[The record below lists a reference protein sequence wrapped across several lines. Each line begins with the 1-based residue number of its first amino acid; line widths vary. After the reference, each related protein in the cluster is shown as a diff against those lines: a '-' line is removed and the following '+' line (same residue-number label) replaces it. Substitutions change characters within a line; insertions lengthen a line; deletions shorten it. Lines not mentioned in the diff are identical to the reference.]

1 MSNVIQIK
9 RSAATGAPASLLD
22 GEMAYSHTTNKLFIG
37 DGSTVKEIGGSTFT
51 GLLSATA
58 GTATASK
65 AVILDS
71 NAHINSVHTSSL
83 ALAASGAAGT
93 PVTSIETSVSVA
105 STDAQLPTSKAV
117 YDFVS
122 SFAPSSSF
130 GGLTDV
136 ALTSLADANLAVYES
151 ASSKW
156 KNVAMSGD
164 VTITAAGVAAIAAG
178 VIVNNDINASAAI
191 ARSKL
196 AVGSA
201 NHVVINAG
209 DGSFSS
215 EASLAVTRGGTGLT
229 SAPSLNNLL
238 IGNGSSGYT
247 LGSLLG
253 TTNRATVTKTGND
266 LVISLPDT
274 VSGLTSVSATS
285 MSTTAGMTVGGD
297 LDVAGNL
304 TVSGTLTTLD
314 TANLAVEDPLITVGS
329 GNAADIND
337 LGIVGAYTSGGV
349 KYTGLF
355 RDATDGKYRLFTGLA
370 VAPTTTVNTA
380 DGTYATATLVA
391 NIETASLTA
400 TGGTLSGITISSLAA
415 GLAVADG
422 GTGVSAF
429 TANGV
434 FYGATTSSLGFATG
448 SPGGVLQISAG
459 GAPTFAGLDG
469 GTF

>member
-9 RSAATGAPASLLD
+9 RSAATAAPASLLD

-37 DGSTVKEIGGSTFT
+37 DGSTVKEIGGSAFT
-51 GLLSATA
+51 GLLTATA

-65 AVILDS
+65 AVILDT
-71 NAHINSVHTSSL
+71 NAHINAVHTSSL

-93 PVTSIETSVSVA
+93 PVTSIETAVSVA
-105 STDAQLPTSKAV
+105 STNAQLPTAKAV
-117 YDFVS
+117 YDFVN

-136 ALTSLADANLAVYES
+136 TFTSLANGNLAIYES
-151 ASSKW
+151 ASGKW
-156 KNVAMSGD
+156 KNAAMSGD
-164 VTITAAGVAAIAAG
+164 VTITAAGVAAISAG

-201 NHVVINAG
+201 NHVVINAA

-247 LGSLLG
+247 LGGLLG
-253 TTNRATVTKTGND
+253 TTNRTTVTKTGND

-297 LDVAGNL
+297 LSVAGNL

-329 GNAADIND
+329 GNAADVND
-337 LGIVGAYTSGGV
+337 LGIVGSYTSGGV

-380 DGTYATATLVA
+380 DGTYTTATLVA
-391 NIETASLTA
+391 NIETASLSA
-400 TGGTLSGITISSLAA
+400 TGGTLSGITISSLATD
-415 GLAVADG
+415 LAVADG